1 MKLDNVLLVRSFQ
14 MIRHVHMEN
23 DNIHPIPGG
32 LHVERNQTEL
42 YINAKIEKMLC
53 SVQESML

>member
-1 MKLDNVLLVRSFQ
+1 